1 MRMPTEPS
9 MAGIVLDSA
18 LHDARETDGAAR
30 QDERHEAAGARL
42 HDHAQIFLLGASSLG
57 PFLQLVDDAAVEGAA
72 PDRAE
77 LTSEWRAAVD
87 QYEELERT
95 EAGIALKGD
104 HRDLDSNL
112 AALAAQVKSHPSYRR
127 IFDTLPTSF
136 GMVELDR
143 LIVYQTSVT
152 RNYVDLLRARIGP
165 TPDPAAVFRLCLP
178 LDAPPPPIEV
188 RRVGPRCFVFRCEST
203 HFRFREPALLAADRD
218 ASHNLEA
225 VAGVVGL
232 AVGFSSSLLNVVRV
246 GNRYL
251 LNNGYHRAY
260 ALRSLGL
267 THAPCVIQTATH
279 VDELQVVVNHRV
291 AAQAPFFLES
301 ARPPLLKDFF
311 NPKLCKV
318 LPIRRRMRHIEI
330 RFEIRDFLDFE

>member
-1 MRMPTEPS
+1 MRMLTEPD
-9 MAGIVLDSA
+9 MAGVIVDNA
-18 LHDARETDGAAR
+18 LQDARESDGATG
-30 QDERHEAAGARL
+30 QDERHEPQGSGWE
-42 HDHAQIFLLGASSLG
+42 HAQIFLLGASSLG
-57 PFLQLVDDAAVEGAA
+57 PFLQLVNDAAVEGVV

-87 QYEELERT
+87 HYEELERT
-95 EAGIALKGD
+95 EAGIALEGD
-104 HRDLDSNL
+104 HRDLDPSL

-127 IFDTLPTSF
+127 TFDTLPTSF

-152 RNYVDLLRARIGP
+152 RNYVDVLKARIGP
-165 TPDPAAVFRLCLP
+165 TPDAAAVFRVCLP
-178 LDAPPPPIEV
+178 LDAPPPPVEV
-188 RRVGPRCFVFRCEST
+188 QRAGPRCFVFRCEST
-203 HFRFREPALLAADRD
+203 HFRFREPALLAAQRCAGRHD
-218 ASHNLEA
+218 LEA

-232 AVGFSSSLLNVVRV
+232 AVGFGSSLLNVVRV
-246 GNRYL
+246 GKRYL

-260 ALRSLGL
+260 ALRALGL
-267 THAPCVIQTATH
+267 SHAPCVIQTATH
-279 VDELQVVVNHRV
+279 VDEVQVVVNHRV
-291 AAQAPFFLES
+291 AAQADFFLES

-318 LPIRRRMRHIEI
+318 LPMRRRVRHIEI